1 MRTALATVLVLLVA
15 PASALAGGWA
25 TVGLSSVPDGTAPG
39 EPWVVDLTI
48 LQHGR
53 SETPLD
59 GLRPMVHVVKADGSG
74 RRSFAAKPTGR
85 PGVYRASVIFESA
98 GTWRYSVEDG
108 FVGYTHRYPAVAS
121 AMRRGGHRRLD
132 LRPGA
137 PAPGSPSS
145 PRRWPGLGVALLVRR
160 RTSRA

>member
-1 MRTALATVLVLLVA
+1 MRTALATVLVLLIA

-25 TVGLSSVPDGTAPG
+25 TVGLSSMPDGTAPG

-59 GLRPMVHVVKADGSG
+59 GLQPMVHVVKADGGG

-85 PGVYRASVIFESA
+85 PAVYPASVIFESA

-108 FVGYTHRYPAVAS
+108 FVGYTHRYPPVGIGGAARASTSTGGPDTWLAIVA
-121 AMRRGGHRRLD
+121 AAL
-132 LRPGA
+132 A
-137 PAPGSPSS
+137 
-145 PRRWPGLGVALLVRR
+145 GLGTAFLVKRH
-160 RTSRA
+160 TSRA

>member
-1 MRTALATVLVLLVA
+1 MRTALATVLVLLIA

-25 TVGLSSVPDGTAPG
+25 TVGLSSMPDGTAPG

-59 GLRPMVHVVKADGSG
+59 GLQPMVHVVKADGGG

-98 GTWRYSVEDG
+98 GSWRYSVEDG
-108 FVGYTHRYPAVAS
+108 FVGYTHRYPPVGIGGAARASTSTGGPDTWLAIVVA
-121 AMRRGGHRRLD
+121 AL
-132 LRPGA
+132 A
-137 PAPGSPSS
+137 
-145 PRRWPGLGVALLVRR
+145 GLGTAFLVRR
-160 RTSRA
+160 HTSRA